1 MSGLLAWVATHWLS
15 LILIIGCI
23 AAFLFVVC
31 RKDSLQIYED
41 EHETKTLPTKTDGD
55 S

>member
-1 MSGLLAWVATHWLS
+1 MSGLLAWLGTHWLS

-23 AAFLFVVC
+23 IAFLYVTC
-31 RKDSLQIYED
+31 HKDSLQIYED
-41 EHETKTLPTKTDGD
+41 ENSTKTPTAEADRE